1 MFVWQR
7 LLRVLCTCKY
17 TLSQSVCWLITF
29 LFTVLFASAR
39 ALSLLLS
46 LVVNSYD
53 YALFTNIIS
62 FNYRFD
68 SLYNN
73 FYRFFFLSLSQSLS
87 CDRVCWL
94 TARVFLFT
102 RVMFF
107 FFFWLMVVAALKFC
121 FCFAL
126 VTGRGYQ
133 KDTRREKSD
142 NGDFSRTRY
151 FCLINSQPYIN

>member
-1 MFVWQR
+1 MDVCLCGNAYFACYARVNILWVNLCVGW
-7 LLRVLCTCKY
+7 LLFCL
-17 TLSQSVCWLITF
+17 
-29 LFTVLFASAR
+29 LFCLPPRAR
-39 ALSLLLS
+39 SLLLS

-87 CDRVCWL
+87 CDRVYWL

-107 FFFWLMVVAALKFC
+107 FFILTDGGSCSQVLFLFC
-121 FCFAL
+121 SCNGEGVSKRHIKAGKVGQWGLFAHTL
-126 VTGRGYQ
+126 FFV
-133 KDTRREKSD
+133 
-142 NGDFSRTRY
+142 
-151 FCLINSQPYIN
+151 

>member
-1 MFVWQR
+1 MDVCLCGNAYFACYARVNILWVNLCVGW
-7 LLRVLCTCKY
+7 LLFCL
-17 TLSQSVCWLITF
+17 
-29 LFTVLFASAR
+29 LFCLPPRAR
-39 ALSLLLS
+39 SLLLS

-107 FFFWLMVVAALKFC
+107 FFWLMVVAALMFC

-133 KDTRREKSD
+133 KDTSRREKSD

-151 FCLINSQPYIN
+151 FFV

>member
-1 MFVWQR
+1 MDVCLCGNAYFACYARVNILWVNLCVGW
-7 LLRVLCTCKY
+7 LLFCL
-17 TLSQSVCWLITF
+17 
-29 LFTVLFASAR
+29 LFCLPPRAR
-39 ALSLLLS
+39 SLLLS

-73 FYRFFFLSLSQSLS
+73 FYRFFFSFTFAIALMWS
-87 CDRVCWL
+87 CVLVDS
-94 TARVFLFT
+94 ARVFVYA
-102 RVMFF
+102 RYVF

-133 KDTRREKSD
+133 KDTSRREKSD

-151 FCLINSQPYIN
+151 FLFN

>member
-1 MFVWQR
+1 MDVCLCGNAYFACYARVNILWVNLCVGW
-7 LLRVLCTCKY
+7 LLFCL
-17 TLSQSVCWLITF
+17 
-29 LFTVLFASAR
+29 LFCLPPRAR
-39 ALSLLLS
+39 SLLLS

-151 FCLINSQPYIN
+151 FLFN

>member
-1 MFVWQR
+1 MDVCLCGNAYFACYARVNI
-7 LLRVLCTCKY
+7 LRVNLC
-17 TLSQSVCWLITF
+17 VGWL
-29 LFTVLFASAR
+29 LFCLLFCLPPRAR
-39 ALSLLLS
+39 SLLLS

-102 RVMFF
+102 RAMF

-126 VTGRGYQ
+126 VTGSGYQ
-133 KDTRREKSD
+133 KDTSRREKSD

-151 FCLINSQPYIN
+151 FLFN